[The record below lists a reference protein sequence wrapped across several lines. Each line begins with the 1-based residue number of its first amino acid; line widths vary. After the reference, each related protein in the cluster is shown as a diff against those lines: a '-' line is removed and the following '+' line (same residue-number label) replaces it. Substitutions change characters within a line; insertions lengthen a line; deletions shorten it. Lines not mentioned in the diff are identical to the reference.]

1 MFTSSILR
9 AAPMTAAVC
18 AVAILASG
26 CARNISSNVYK
37 ASAVGE
43 TSRTF
48 RGVIVAMRNVVVED
62 KEYLED
68 NVLGGVAGGVGGGL
82 IGSQFGKGKGN
93 VAATALGAV
102 AGAVGGAFAEKAL
115 KSQDATEYTVELNN
129 GELRTVVQGPE
140 PALSVGQSVLLMVS
154 HQGRSRIVADRSGR

>member
-1 MFTSSILR
+1 MFTSSAFR
-9 AAPMTAAVC
+9 ALPMTAAVC
-18 AVAILASG
+18 AVAVLASG
-26 CARNISSNVYK
+26 CARNINSDVYK

-48 RGVIVAMRNVVVED
+48 RGVVVAMRTVTVED

-68 NVLGGVAGGVGGGL
+68 NTMGLVGGGVAGGLV
-82 IGSQFGKGKGN
+82 GSQIGKGKGN
-93 VAATALGAV
+93 LAATAVGAL

-115 KSQDATEYTVELNN
+115 KSQQATEYTVELNN

-154 HQGRSRIVADRSGR
+154 QQGRSRIVADRSGR